1 MRRILTVLIVIGLLC
16 LYNISFGD
24 IYKYTDDKG
33 ILHLTNVYNS
43 EPCQAYDCKR
53 IMKEIPPHWE
63 RISDNF
69 FYDKTN
75 VTKLSNIVSV
85 WTYSF
90 LTEDERIKR
99 EEESKKRDSD
109 KSLKYLLYNHESVLY
124 EIDCNN
130 RMKKIKKIT
139 YNNWDS
145 NWGEN
150 ILDEYTKENSEWESI
165 SPKSKFNKL
174 YNKVCVTPKK
184 PLKKK

>member
-85 WTYSF
+85 WTY
-90 LTEDERIKR
+90 
-99 EEESKKRDSD
+99 
-109 KSLKYLLYNHESVLY
+109 
-124 EIDCNN
+124 
-130 RMKKIKKIT
+130 
-139 YNNWDS
+139 
-145 NWGEN
+145 
-150 ILDEYTKENSEWESI
+150 
-165 SPKSKFNKL
+165 
-174 YNKVCVTPKK
+174 
-184 PLKKK
+184 